1 MYQEEQVSP
10 EEEQVPEEEA
20 VEETME
26 TAPVEGEVPPGE
38 APPEEGPPEE
48 AQPEEGGSRTWLW
61 VLLAVV
67 GVLIIILGYLALR
80 PSGEQSYKLG
90 LSLSTLNNPFF
101 VTLRDGAQ
109 EAADKAGVELIV
121 VDSQDDPAKE
131 ATNIED
137 LIQQGVDA
145 ILVNPTD
152 ADAVVPSII
161 KANEAEIPVFTIDR
175 GANGGVVISHIAS
188 DNVAG
193 GAVAGKFLC
202 DTLGGEGTAVE
213 LEGIAGTSA
222 ARDRGNGFNTYMNN
236 ECQGVEIVA
245 RQTANF
251 NRAEGLTVFENI
263 LQAQPVISGTFAH
276 NDEMILG
283 AIEAAESAGRSEEII
298 FVGFDAV
305 DDAVAAV
312 DAGKL
317 AATIAQQPAEMGRLG
332 VETAVSFLDGGV
344 VEQYIPV
351 DLSLVSGD
359 VTAPPEQ
366 PEPTEVTLGLSLS
379 TLNNPFFVTLRD
391 GAQAAADAAGVKL
404 VVVDAQDDPAK
415 EATNMEDLIQQGV
428 SVIMVNPTDADA
440 VVPSVQK
447 ANEAGIPVF
456 TIDRGANGGTIVS
469 HIASDNVAGG
479 SVAGKF
485 LCDALG
491 GQGKVVELEGIAG
504 TSAARDRGLGFN
516 DYMSKECSGVE
527 IVARQTANFNR
538 AEGLTVFENILQ
550 AQPEI
555 NGTFAHNDEMI
566 LGAIEAAEAAGRGGI
581 VFVGFDAVDDAV
593 AAVNA
598 ERLAATIAQQP
609 SEMGRLGVET
619 SLRFLDGQGV
629 DSYIPVD
636 LSLVSGTIPQPT
648 EEPPAPTEEP
658 PPQAFSLGLSL
669 STLNNPFFV
678 TLRDGAQAQ
687 ADSVGSELIVVDAQD
702 DPAREATNI
711 EDLIQRGVSALLI
724 NPTDADAIVPS
735 IQKANDAGIPVFTVD
750 RGASGGTVI
759 SHIASDNVAGGAAA
773 GKFLCEALQGAG
785 KVVEL
790 EGIAG
795 TSAARDRGQGFNDY
809 MSQDCSGVEIVA
821 RQTANFNRAE
831 GLTVFENILQAQPE
845 INGTFAHNDE
855 MILGAIEAAEAAGR
869 AEAIIFVGFDAVDD
883 AVQAVRDGK
892 LAATIAQQ
900 PAVMGQ
906 LGVDVAVRY
915 LSGEQVEGYI
925 PVDLSLVTPE
935 TVQ

>member
-10 EEEQVPEEEA
+10 EEEQVPAEESMEEA
-20 VEETME
+20 PIEEAAAADAAA
-26 TAPVEGEVPPGE
+26 APGEEPPGD
-38 APPEEGPPEE
+38 EE
-48 AQPEEGGSRTWLW
+48 APEEGGTKPW
-61 VLLAVV
+61 VWVALAAI
-67 GVLIIILGYLALR
+67 GILIVILGYFLLR
-80 PSGEQSYKLG
+80 PSEEPTQKFG

-101 VTLRDGAQ
+101 VTLKEGAE
-109 EAADKAGVELIV
+109 EAADKAGVELII
-121 VDSQDDPAKE
+121 VDSQDDPARE

-152 ADAVVPSII
+152 ADAVVPSIL

-175 GANGGVVISHIAS
+175 SANGGVVISHIAS

-193 GAVAGKFLC
+193 GALAGKFLC
-202 DTLGGEGTAVE
+202 EAIGGEGSAVE
-213 LEGIAGTSA
+213 LEGIAGSSA
-222 ARDRGNGFNTYMNN
+222 ARDRGNGFNTYMSS
-236 ECQGVEIVA
+236 ECSGVEIVA

-251 NRAEGLTVFENI
+251 NRDEGLTVYENI
-263 LQAQPVISGTFAH
+263 LQAEPVINGTFAH

-283 AIEAAESAGRSEEII
+283 AIQAAEAAGRAGEII

-332 VETAVSFLDGGV
+332 IETAVKYLEVGL

-359 VTAPPEQ
+359 MAPTPPE
-366 PEPTEVTLGLSLS
+366 ETEVSLGLSLS

-391 GAQAAADAAGVKL
+391 GAQAAADAVGTKL
-404 VVVDAQDDPAK
+404 VVVDSQDDPAR
-415 EATNMEDLIQQGV
+415 EATNVEDLIQQGV
-428 SVIMVNPTDADA
+428 SAILINPTDSDA
-440 VVPSVQK
+440 VVPSIQK
-447 ANEAGIPVF
+447 ANQAGIPVF
-456 TIDRGANGGTIVS
+456 TIDRGANGGTFIS

-479 SVAGKF
+479 MVAGKF
-485 LCDALG
+485 LCEALG
-491 GQGKVVELEGIAG
+491 GQGKAVELEGIAG

-516 DYMSKECSGVE
+516 DYMTKECSGVE

-581 VFVGFDAVDDAV
+581 VFVGFDAVDDAL
-593 AAVNA
+593 AAVDGG
-598 ERLAATIAQQP
+598 RLAATIAQQP

-619 SLRFLDGQGV
+619 ALLSLGGQAV

-636 LSLVSGTIPQPT
+636 LSLVSGELPEQPPVEPT
-648 EEPPAPTEEP
+648 DEPPGET
-658 PPQAFSLGLSL
+658 FTLGLSL

-678 TLRDGAQAQ
+678 TLRDGAQAE
-687 ADSVGSELIVVDAQD
+687 ADARGQELIVVDAQD

-735 IQKANDAGIPVFTVD
+735 VQKANEAGIPVFTVD
-750 RGASGGTVI
+750 RGAGGGTII
-759 SHIASDNVAGGAAA
+759 SHISSDNVAGGAEAA
-773 GKFLCEALQGAG
+773 KFLCEALEGAG

-809 MSQDCSGVEIVA
+809 MSQECTGVEIVA

-831 GLTVFENILQAQPE
+831 GLTVYENILQAQPE
-845 INGTFAHNDE
+845 IDGTFAHNDE

-869 AEAIIFVGFDAVDD
+869 AELIIFVGFDAVDD
-883 AVQAVRDGK
+883 AKQAVRDGK
-892 LAATIAQQ
+892 LAATVAQQ
-900 PAVMGQ
+900 PALMGQ

-925 PVDLSLVTPE
+925 PVDLSLVTPDN
-935 TVQ
+935 VQ